1 MSTGRL
7 SVPLVRHA
15 VDDPQRPEVCTDGR
29 REHRHYAPSVRRASR
44 NRVHPSTSSVRRHL
58 RRWRRA
64 RSVDALP
71 GPRVRKK
78 EQRASLHVQHRVLAA
93 PVFRRVPG
101 GRREDVRAGVR
112 LRGLRA
118 FRMRERRGRQRR
130 AWQRRARQ
138 RRARQRRA
146 RQRRARQRRARQ
158 RRGRQRRARQRRGRL
173 PQWWLRGGLWRR
185 SGLGALGIRMGCES
199 RSHSRAYLLPECSSR
214 SRPLRGSAHGH
225 GRFRDEATFGARAA
239 HKRLHARFC
248 GRTDHSHG
256 DANVSKID
264 VPIRRAGL

>member
-15 VDDPQRPEVCTDGR
+15 VDDPQRREVCTDGR
-29 REHRHYAPSVRRASR
+29 REHRHYAPSDRRASR

-64 RSVDALP
+64 CSVDALP

-93 PVFRRVPG
+93 PVFRRVPC

-118 FRMRERRGRQRR
+118 FRMRERRGR
-130 AWQRRARQ
+130 
-138 RRARQRRA
+138 
-146 RQRRARQRRARQ
+146 ARQ
-158 RRGRQRRARQRRGRL
+158 RRGRQRRGRQRRGRQRRGRQRRGRL

-199 RSHSRAYLLPECSSR
+199 RSPSWDYLLTECSSR

-239 HKRLHARFC
+239 HKRLHARSC
-248 GRTDHSHG
+248 GRADHSHG
-256 DANVSKID
+256 DADVSKID
-264 VPIRRAGL
+264 VPIRRARL

>member
-1 MSTGRL
+1 MQIKETTCVVSVVPKFSEDLCHRWMIARHHRMPCCRRLRRPFPSTGRL

-130 AWQRRARQ
+130 
-138 RRARQRRA
+138 
-146 RQRRARQRRARQ
+146 
-158 RRGRQRRARQRRGRL
+158 
-173 PQWWLRGGLWRR
+173 PQPG
-185 SGLGALGIRMGCES
+185 SGE
-199 RSHSRAYLLPECSSR
+199 P
-214 SRPLRGSAHGH
+214 GSGEP
-225 GRFRDEATFGARAA
+225 GSGEPGSGEPQMFD
-239 HKRLHARFC
+239 L
-248 GRTDHSHG
+248 
-256 DANVSKID
+256 V
-264 VPIRRAGL
+264 L